1 MKWGNVKKSDPC
13 LFFGNISR
21 TKTVLLRS
29 IPNQTTIDWLVAE
42 CETRG
47 KPPSEFEEIICDQ
60 CAYMHVSTTNVPSS
74 SLLAVRKFIFSN
86 ILVSQDHSSHSTHWN
101 GRIPISLSFFG
112 LVWEIF
118 PKKRQGSLIH
128 TKKKHI
134 SCCIP
139 SHTVIIAHI
148 TRIYVSDLK
157 FDLRSDPNLFG
168 EYFSDQAE
176 WFGSISNSIFI
187 SFTFYLFP
195 YDYRVDAFIHT
206 YIRSPFDKI

>member
-1 MKWGNVKKSDPC
+1 MHINFYFFLFLYWLESLMLLLSRIRTRLTRSTIENNTSLSTIERRYVFTDAIRTFLTDICQWNEETSKRSDPC

-118 PKKRQGSLIH
+118 PKNRQGSLIH
-128 TKKKHI
+128 TKKNIFHVAFR
-134 SCCIP
+134 
-139 SHTVIIAHI
+139 VIQ
-148 TRIYVSDLK
+148 S
-157 FDLRSDPNLFG
+157 
-168 EYFSDQAE
+168 
-176 WFGSISNSIFI
+176 
-187 SFTFYLFP
+187 
-195 YDYRVDAFIHT
+195 
-206 YIRSPFDKI
+206 